1 MDDLSVRIESRKQ
14 VADDIVSLELVA
26 ADGTPL
32 PPFTAGAHI
41 DIKLGPGLVR
51 QYSLCNDSSESGH
64 YRIAVLRDPAS
75 RGGSIAVHDRLRVGD
90 TVRISAPRNHFALS
104 EAPRSLLFA
113 GGIGVTPILA
123 FAKEL
128 RRSNAQF
135 ELHYCARS
143 ATKLVFRDELAE
155 AAGDGR
161 AFFYL
166 DDGGPRLD
174 IAAVLAAHPNTTPV
188 YVCGPGGFI
197 DHVLGAAR
205 AAGWPEALLRREY
218 FAAAPVSADADPDG
232 AFDIELAKSGM
243 RLQVPAGCTIIQ
255 VLAEHGVDIPVS
267 CEQGVCGTCL
277 TRVLAGEPDHRDMYL
292 TDDEHIA
299 NDQMTP
305 CCSRARSAC
314 LVLDL

>member
-1 MDDLSVRIESRKQ
+1 MDSLSVTIESRQQ
-14 VADDIVSLELVA
+14 VAEDIVSLGLVA
-26 ADGTPL
+26 ADGASL

-41 DIKLGPGLVR
+41 DLELAPGLVR
-51 QYSLCNDSSESGH
+51 QYSLCNDSSETGS

-75 RGGSIAVHDRLRVGD
+75 RGGSSAVHERLQVGD
-90 TVRISAPRNHFALS
+90 VVRISAPRNHFALAD
-104 EAPRSLLFA
+104 APKSLLFA

-123 FAKEL
+123 FTKEL
-128 RRSNAQF
+128 QRRQADF

-143 ATKLVFRDELAE
+143 AGKLAFRDELAS
-155 AAGDGR
+155 AAENGR

-166 DDGGPRLD
+166 DEGGPRLD
-174 IAAVLAAHPNTTPV
+174 IAAVLAAHPPTSPI
-188 YVCGPGGFI
+188 YVCGPAGFI
-197 DHVLGAAR
+197 EYVLGAAR

-218 FAAAPVSADADPDG
+218 FAAPPAPAVAG
-232 AFDIELAKSGM
+232 GEQAFVVELASSGK
-243 RLQVPAGCTIIQ
+243 RVQVPPGRSIVQ
-255 VLAEHGVDIPVS
+255 VLAEQGVDIPVS

-292 TDDEHIA
+292 TDEEHAA

-305 CCSRARSAC
+305 CCSRARTAC